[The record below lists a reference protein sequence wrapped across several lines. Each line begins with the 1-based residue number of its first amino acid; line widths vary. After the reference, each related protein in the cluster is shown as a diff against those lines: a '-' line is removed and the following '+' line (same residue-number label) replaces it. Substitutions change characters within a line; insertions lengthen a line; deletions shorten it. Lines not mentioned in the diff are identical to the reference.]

1 MLRNI
6 PIRFRFKELI
16 FGVSILLLS
25 CNSKKNSGNDV
36 PELKLS
42 DLQQLQLENLVIKDL
57 IILETNSQNLMGIDL
72 RIRFDDTNFY
82 VFDESVRDGIHKF
95 GRDGS
100 FEESVSTV
108 GEGPNQILDLNDFY
122 ITPDGH
128 LEVLSTIGDQ
138 STVFKITDNTPEV
151 LFKIDYIASSF
162 SKLPNGN
169 FLLYGSYNLPLTKH
183 RLVLV
188 DKKGNIVDR
197 YLENNYKNHMLPMTE
212 RNFFETDDELF
223 ITEIFNNRI
232 YGFKEKLNEYL
243 EIEMGELRLP
253 SDFWERD
260 IMESFP
266 DIVERKFGSLMG
278 VFSDKNLMIINI
290 HVQGEDGNSKKLV
303 FIDFRNNIKTIFTS
317 DSSNNNLFHNPIGV
331 KDGRAFFYTY
341 QSILKAMPS
350 NYLSKDLLEKIPDLE
365 FDYPVIFTVEV
376 L

>member
-1 MLRNI
+1 MVENI
-6 PIRFRFKELI
+6 PIRLRFKVLI
-16 FGVSILLLS
+16 CGVSILLLA
-25 CNSKKNSGNDV
+25 CNSKKNSENNV

-42 DLQQLQLENLVIKDL
+42 TLQQVQLGYLVIKDF
-57 IILETNSQNLMGIDL
+57 IPLETNSQNLMGIDL

-82 VFDESVRDGIHKF
+82 VYDESVRDGIHKF

-100 FEESVSTV
+100 FGGSVATV

-128 LEVLSTIGDQ
+128 LEVLSTVGDQ
-138 STVFKITDNTPEV
+138 STLIKITENEPEV

-197 YLENNYKNHMLPMTE
+197 YLENNYENHMLPMTE

-232 YGFKEKLNEYL
+232 YRFKEKLNGYL
-243 EIEMGELRLP
+243 EIDMGELRLP
-253 SDFWERD
+253 SNFWERD

-266 DIVERKFGSLMG
+266 DLVENKFGSLMG
-278 VFSDKNLMIINI
+278 VFSDKDLMIINI
-290 HVQGEDGNSKKLV
+290 HVQGESGNSKKLV
-303 FIDFRNNIKTIFTS
+303 FIDFRKRIKSVFTS

-331 KDGRAFFYTY
+331 EDGKAFFYTY
-341 QSILKAMPS
+341 QSTLKSMPS
-350 NYLSKDLLEKIPDLE
+350 DYLSKDLLDKIPDLE
-365 FDYPVIFTVEV
+365 FDYPVIIAVEV